1 MMQTKR
7 PRRARRVQLSV
18 PGSSEKM
25 MAKAAAS
32 RADHVFLDLEDA
44 VAPSAKEGARKQI
57 VAALRDLDWTG
68 KTRCVRINDLTTKYA
83 YRDIIEVVEGAGAHL
98 DTIMM
103 TKVTSAADIFFVA
116 TLLSQIERTVGLTR
130 EIGIEVLIEEVEGI
144 QNVEAIANASPRVES
159 LILGVGDLSGA
170 MGIDLG
176 FVGSAANPY
185 PGDIWHYARARLCM
199 AARGAKIDAID
210 GPFPNFKD
218 IEGYRREAIEAVA
231 LGFVGKWAIHP
242 AQIEPALDIF
252 SPKPEEVARARKL
265 RDAFLEAEAKGLGAA
280 QIDGQMVDIASLRI
294 LKNTL
299 DRAEL
304 FGM

>member
-1 MMQTKR
+1 MTTPR
-7 PRRARRVQLSV
+7 PRRARRVQLAV
-18 PGSSEKM
+18 PGSSDKM

-44 VAPSAKEGARKQI
+44 VAASAKEGARKQI
-57 VAALRDLDWTG
+57 ITALRTLDWTG

-83 YRDIIEVVEGAGAHL
+83 YRDIIEIVEAAGDHL
-98 DTIMM
+98 DTVMM
-103 TKVTSAADIFFVA
+103 TKVVSASDVQFVA
-116 TLLSQIERTVGLTR
+116 TLLSQIERTIGLKR
-130 EIGIEVLIEEVEGI
+130 RIGIEILIEEVEAV
-144 QNVEAIANASPRVES
+144 QNVEAIAHASPRVES
-159 LILGVGDLSGA
+159 LILGMGDLSAA

-199 AARGAKIDAID
+199 AARSAKVDAID
-210 GPFPNFKD
+210 GPFPNFRD
-218 IEGYRREAIEAVA
+218 TEGYRREAIEALA

-242 AQIEPALDIF
+242 AQIEPALDVF
-252 SPKPEEVARARKL
+252 SPKPEDVARARKL
-265 RDAFLEAEAKGLGAA
+265 RDAILEAEAKGLGAA
-280 QIDGQMVDIASLRI
+280 QIDGQMVDVASLRI
-294 LKNTL
+294 LKNTI